1 MPKIATKHDYK
12 NIEKTDLNNTIID
25 FKKAKLSLEV
35 IPKIISKNKTNL
47 QINLRQNSSAAN
59 NMNETTISTN
69 TNAYVDNNGTL
80 SIAVLS
86 AEAENNQILIL
97 IKPTINYVDNN

>member
-97 IKPTINYVDNN
+97 IKPKINYVDNN

>member
-1 MPKIATKHDYK
+1 M
-12 NIEKTDLNNTIID
+12 
-25 FKKAKLSLEV
+25 
-35 IPKIISKNKTNL
+35 

-97 IKPTINYVDNN
+97 IKPKINYVDNN

>member
-1 MPKIATKHDYK
+1 M
-12 NIEKTDLNNTIID
+12 NVFDLLSD
-25 FKKAKLSLEV
+25 KLKQSVQELGFSSPTPVQAEV

-97 IKPTINYVDNN
+97 IKPKINYVDNN

>member
-1 MPKIATKHDYK
+1 M
-12 NIEKTDLNNTIID
+12 NNTIID

-97 IKPTINYVDNN
+97 IKPKINYVDNN

>member
-1 MPKIATKHDYK
+1 
-12 NIEKTDLNNTIID
+12 
-25 FKKAKLSLEV
+25 
-35 IPKIISKNKTNL
+35 
-47 QINLRQNSSAAN
+47 
-59 NMNETTISTN
+59 MNETTISTN

-97 IKPTINYVDNN
+97 IKPKINYVDNN